1 MTLQKAA
8 DCDMVLVHDDDLQK
22 IFRMEGNSVT
32 TETVSGYL
40 ITRSIIYH
48 VGSHWTSSNQT

>member
-1 MTLQKAA
+1 MI
-8 DCDMVLVHDDDLQK
+8 LVHDDDLQK
-22 IFRMEGNSVT
+22 IVRIESD

-40 ITRSIIYH
+40 IIRSIFHH